1 MGQRMNHDQLGR
13 KRLIHQDG
21 PPTLTG
27 PGRKVE
33 FEVRREVTL
42 SSKTDKDDDNILVEA
57 VIHERV
63 GSN

>member
-1 MGQRMNHDQLGR
+1 M
-13 KRLIHQDG
+13 
-21 PPTLTG
+21 TG